1 MQERVYKVVS
11 QVLNVPL
18 EQINDDFSPD
28 HSKEWDSLKHMN
40 LILAIEEEFQIQF
53 GEGQIVE
60 MLSVGL
66 IIESIKEV
74 SATS

>member
-74 SATS
+74 SEPS